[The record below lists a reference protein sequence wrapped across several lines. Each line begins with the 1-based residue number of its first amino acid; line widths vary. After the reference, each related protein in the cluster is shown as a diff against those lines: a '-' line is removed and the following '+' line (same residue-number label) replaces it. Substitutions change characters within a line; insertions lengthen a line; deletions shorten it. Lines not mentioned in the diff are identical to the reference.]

1 MFKKGLPILLA
12 SLLVASPAFAAKHD
26 GAKHVQKSQVVAKK
40 EEANKKKE
48 IAKQKK
54 EEAKK
59 KQELA
64 KKKKEQQ
71 MLKNKLAELNKKLTV
86 DEQIY

>member
-12 SLLVASPAFAAKHD
+12 SMLVASPAFAAKHD
-26 GAKHVQKSQVVAKK
+26 GAKHVQKSQLVV
-40 EEANKKKE
+40 
-48 IAKQKK
+48 KK

-59 KQELA
+59 KQELAKQKKEEA

-71 MLKNKLAELNKKLTV
+71 MLKNKLA
-86 DEQIY
+86 